1 MGGINM
7 LTNQIEKKLKDTF
20 EYNLFSKKS
29 AIEVTKN
36 IISAEQL
43 DNYLFTMID
52 RNILT
57 SFEDIP
63 GVYQFTKINND
74 LGIPITI
81 KATRDE
87 LVEYLYLDNNTGYV
101 YGNSVLK
108 NLGLSTQMPQEEYI
122 ATKRTSKMIIKDIE
136 NYTYNVKPVK
146 IKSINK
152 ENIRLL
158 QIIDTLLLPGILSDD
173 GETKERILEK
183 LVTFALSTLNSFEE
197 VTEITSNY
205 SRQEEERLEDI
216 GFFDEV
222 DKQQSISF

>member
-1 MGGINM
+1 M

-43 DNYLFTMID
+43 DDYLFTMID

-173 GETKERILEK
+173 GETKEKILEK

>member
-1 MGGINM
+1 M

-43 DNYLFTMID
+43 DDYLFTMID

-122 ATKRTSKMIIKDIE
+122 ATKRTSKMIIKNIE
-136 NYTYNVKPVK
+136 NYTYNVKPAK

-173 GETKERILEK
+173 GEAKERILEK

>member
-1 MGGINM
+1 M

-43 DNYLFTMID
+43 DDYLFTMID

-57 SFEDIP
+57 SFEGIP

-205 SRQEEERLEDI
+205 SRQEKERLEDI

>member
-1 MGGINM
+1 M
-7 LTNQIEKKLKDTF
+7 LTNQMEKKLKDTF

-43 DNYLFTMID
+43 DDYLFTMID

-122 ATKRTSKMIIKDIE
+122 STKRTSKMIIKDIE

>member
-1 MGGINM
+1 M
-7 LTNQIEKKLKDTF
+7 LTNQIEKKLKDIF

-36 IISAEQL
+36 LISAEQL
-43 DNYLFTMID
+43 DDYLFTMID

>member
-1 MGGINM
+1 M

-43 DNYLFTMID
+43 DDYLFTMID

>member
-43 DNYLFTMID
+43 DDYLFTMID

-216 GFFDEV
+216 CFFDEV

>member
-1 MGGINM
+1 M

-43 DNYLFTMID
+43 DDYLFTMID

-183 LVTFALSTLNSFEE
+183 LVTFALSTLNSFE
-197 VTEITSNY
+197 
-205 SRQEEERLEDI
+205 
-216 GFFDEV
+216 
-222 DKQQSISF
+222 K

>member
-1 MGGINM
+1 
-7 LTNQIEKKLKDTF
+7 
-20 EYNLFSKKS
+20 
-29 AIEVTKN
+29 
-36 IISAEQL
+36 
-43 DNYLFTMID
+43 
-52 RNILT
+52 
-57 SFEDIP
+57 
-63 GVYQFTKINND
+63 
-74 LGIPITI
+74 
-81 KATRDE
+81 
-87 LVEYLYLDNNTGYV
+87 
-101 YGNSVLK
+101 
-108 NLGLSTQMPQEEYI
+108 MPQEEYI

>member
-1 MGGINM
+1 M

-43 DNYLFTMID
+43 DDYLFTMID
-52 RNILT
+52 GNILT
-57 SFEDIP
+57 FFEDIP

>member
-1 MGGINM
+1 M

-36 IISAEQL
+36 LISAEQL
-43 DNYLFTMID
+43 DDYLFTMID

>member
-1 MGGINM
+1 M

-43 DNYLFTMID
+43 DDYLFTMID

-205 SRQEEERLEDI
+205 SRQEEERLKDI

>member
-1 MGGINM
+1 M

-43 DNYLFTMID
+43 DDYLFTMID

-81 KATRDE
+81 KATR
-87 LVEYLYLDNNTGYV
+87 EYLYLDNNTGYV

>member
-1 MGGINM
+1 M
-7 LTNQIEKKLKDTF
+7 LTNRIEKKLKDTF

-43 DNYLFTMID
+43 DDYLFTMID

>member
-1 MGGINM
+1 M

-43 DNYLFTMID
+43 DDYLFTMID

-101 YGNSVLK
+101 YGNSVLN

-122 ATKRTSKMIIKDIE
+122 ATKRISKMIIKDIE

-173 GETKERILEK
+173 GETKEKILEK

>member
-43 DNYLFTMID
+43 DDYLFTMID

>member
-1 MGGINM
+1 M

-43 DNYLFTMID
+43 DDYLFTMID

-122 ATKRTSKMIIKDIE
+122 ATKRISKMIIKDIE

-173 GETKERILEK
+173 GETKEKILEK